1 MTEKKEGK
9 RCPAAHRGLCLIRY
23 PQCRPSGTPN
33 WSKWIFPEENL
44 HVESLLWSRFT
55 LKELQPVRR
64 IQSGARERV
73 RRKEQQRD
81 VMGWQ
86 QPLFTTTPSICEG
99 KRQKSWEQ
107 KVEVKPVQK
116 KDCYFFFVSHL
127 STSFQISNTLIS
139 LKSSAFSCN
148 GNS

>member
-9 RCPAAHRGLCLIRY
+9 RCPAVHGGLCLIRY
-23 PQCRPSGTPN
+23 PQCRPSRTPN

-64 IQSGARERV
+64 IQAGARERV

-81 VMGWQ
+81 VMG
-86 QPLFTTTPSICEG
+86 
-99 KRQKSWEQ
+99 
-107 KVEVKPVQK
+107 
-116 KDCYFFFVSHL
+116 
-127 STSFQISNTLIS
+127 
-139 LKSSAFSCN
+139 
-148 GNS
+148 